1 MTTTTTKAREAALRR
16 EVVAVAKMLRAAA
29 GRMERLEARAREAS
43 ALDPL
48 PEGDPRIYSFAEFLI
63 GASECGALAHVR
75 DAARVYLDTARTTD
89 RGLERMKL
97 ERDALEGT
105 T

>member
-1 MTTTTTKAREAALRR
+1 MTAAPTKAREAALRR

-48 PEGDPRIYSFAEFLI
+48 PEGDPRAWTFAEEVV
-63 GASECGALAHVR
+63 GASESGCLAHVR
-75 DAARVYLDTARTTD
+75 DAARVYLATARTTD
-89 RGLERMKL
+89 RDLKRKKL
-97 ERDALEGT
+97 ERDAAEGV
-105 T
+105 